1 MLGAIFRMDELKE
14 ILKLIV
20 ADLEGLAAA
29 INTLQSGSTER
40 LTALDLALQTNR
52 DLYDSLRTQIN
63 ALK

>member
-20 ADLEGLAAA
+20 ADLERSAAA
-29 INTLQSGSTER
+29 INTLQSGSAER
-40 LTALDLALQTNR
+40 LTALELALQTNR